1 MKLAVPRDLGVPSSA
16 DLRRIRNLGHLCLGV
31 TIAVFIGAYLV
42 WGKPYG
48 DVGKLVLAHIV
59 GGRAGNATIGLNSG
73 FNPWFILFQSCMQD
87 FIIMFYAF
95 PIFASGLAAA
105 EKWPIIGS
113 ALTQIHALAE
123 RHKARLAPY
132 GVLGLTLFV
141 LFPFWSTGPLVGVV
155 VGYLLGLRVLFSF
168 AAVITGNIIAVALW
182 IWAFDF
188 VNSKLHAVDENL
200 PWVLAGAI
208 IVASIVGAIWHRW
221 QGRDKTPKSP
231 GGTTKKDPIVP
242 LPE

>member
-1 MKLAVPRDLGVPSSA
+1 MILVTPTELGVPSAA
-16 DLRRIRNLGHLCLGV
+16 DLKRIRNLGHVCLGV
-31 TIAVFIGAYLV
+31 TIAVFVGAYLV

-48 DVGKLVLAHIV
+48 EVGKLVVAHIV
-59 GGRAGNATIGLNSG
+59 GGRAGNASIGLNSG

-95 PIFASGLAAA
+95 PLFATGLAAA
-105 EKWPIIGS
+105 EKWPVIGS

-141 LFPFWSTGPLVGVV
+141 VFPFWSTGPLVGVV

-188 VNSKLHAVDENL
+188 VNTRLHAIDENL
-200 PWVLAGAI
+200 PWVLTGAI
-208 IVASIVGAIWHRW
+208 VGVSILGAIWHRW
-221 QGRDKTPKSP
+221 QRREKTPKVSIAP
-231 GGTTKKDPIVP
+231 TKKDPIVP
-242 LPE
+242 LP